1 MQHLNKLY
9 FQSAP
14 IFINATH
21 APVYINALH
30 MHQDILI
37 YLVSLIIARFQYK
50 TNNLKSPLGIL
61 HIAKYLKNEVRCSQ
75 LLSNNFVLKSSKSKV
90 NSDLVKTKV
99 E

>member
-1 MQHLNKLY
+1 MCSVQHLNKLY

-37 YLVSLIIARFQYK
+37 FLASLIIARFQYK
-50 TNNLKSPLGIL
+50 TNNLKSPWEFRIL
-61 HIAKYLKNEVRCSQ
+61 QN
-75 LLSNNFVLKSSKSKV
+75 
-90 NSDLVKTKV
+90 T
-99 E
+99 